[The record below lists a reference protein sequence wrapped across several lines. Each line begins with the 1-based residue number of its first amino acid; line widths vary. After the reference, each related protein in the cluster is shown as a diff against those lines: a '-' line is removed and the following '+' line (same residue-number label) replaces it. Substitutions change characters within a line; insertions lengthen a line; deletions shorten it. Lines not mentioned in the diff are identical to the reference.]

1 MRRSPRFIQAVLAS
15 SIALSGLSFAQYEAA
30 MIRGSTA
37 RNSASSDSPDAD
49 DRRKGYIEPSESGR
63 PGVFFFAK
71 GAEAFKKDQAAFAI
85 EMYEISA
92 SYAYKPAQY
101 NLSVIYAKGQG
112 VAVDLPRALAWVTLA
127 AERSDA
133 HYATARN
140 AIYAALSP
148 QQVDEADRVLKSLV
162 PKYADETAMKRAK
175 SRWKDAKL
183 AATGSRLGFIGG
195 LKVGAPGAQAGGLQA
210 SSQEAKKS
218 TTFGST
224 AWDLTGGNQVDGSV
238 AYRQL
243 RESDNPYDP
252 KFKERTGT
260 VKIGDIETDNTDVAK
275 SATEDA
281 AKQN

>member
-1 MRRSPRFIQAVLAS
+1 
-15 SIALSGLSFAQYEAA
+15 
-30 MIRGSTA
+30 MIRGSTT
-37 RNSASSDSPDAD
+37 RNSASSDSPDPD
-49 DRRKGYIEPSESGR
+49 DRRKGYIEPSASGR

-71 GAEAFKKDQAAFAI
+71 GVEAFNKEQTGFAI

-101 NLSVIYAKGQG
+101 NLSIIYAKGQG

-127 AERSDA
+127 AERSDG

-162 PKYADETAMKRAK
+162 SKYADETAMKQAK

-183 AATGSRLGFIGG
+183 AATGSRLGFVGG

-210 SSQEAKKS
+210 ASQEAKGS
-218 TTFGST
+218 STFGST
-224 AWDLTGGNQVDGSV
+224 AWDLTGGKQVDGSV

-252 KFKERTGT
+252 IFKERTGT
-260 VKIGDIETDNTDVAK
+260 VKIGNIETNTKEAAR

-281 AKQN
+281 AKQK